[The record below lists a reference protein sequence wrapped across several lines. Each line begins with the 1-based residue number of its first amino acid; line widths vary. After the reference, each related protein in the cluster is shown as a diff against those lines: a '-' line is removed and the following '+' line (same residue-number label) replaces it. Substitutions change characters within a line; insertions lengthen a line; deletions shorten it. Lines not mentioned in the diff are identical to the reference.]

1 MGNVVRWPVLLSEA
15 DVTKTLV
22 TCIPDLRGFL
32 QTARPL
38 SLAAANTPITGKI
51 TALGLEYVMKV
62 DKKQYRPE
70 TSEQMESKSQFAA
83 VRLVKVCPATENIAR
98 VLLRVKNSEMKG

>member
-1 MGNVVRWPVLLSEA
+1 MGNVVRCPVLLSKA

-22 TCIPDLRGFL
+22 TRIPDLRGFL
-32 QTARPL
+32 QT
-38 SLAAANTPITGKI
+38 AAANTPITGKI

-70 TSEQMESKSQFAA
+70 TSEQMESKSQLAA
-83 VRLVKVCPATENIAR
+83 VRLVKVCPATENIA
-98 VLLRVKNSEMKG
+98 